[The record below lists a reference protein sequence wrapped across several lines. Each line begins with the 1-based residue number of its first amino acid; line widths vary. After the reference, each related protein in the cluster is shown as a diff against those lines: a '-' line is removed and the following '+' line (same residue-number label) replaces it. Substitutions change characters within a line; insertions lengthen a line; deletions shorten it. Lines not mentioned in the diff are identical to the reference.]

1 MSQGWI
7 SLHRKIREHPLFK
20 EKRSFSKF
28 EAWIY
33 LLLRA
38 NYRENQFLLGNIV
51 ITVDRGCLLTSIKD
65 LAETWKWSRTK
76 SKNFLEF
83 LQNEKMI
90 LFESTTKYTMIEI
103 LNYEKYQQ
111 IQSKDFDEN
120 LDKNESEEHEI
131 DMKEATTKHEENINN
146 KVNKSNNEKEINN
159 NTNAIKAS
167 AENSSKDEKVQL
179 KETGKGGYSPDFEEL
194 WKVYPRKIEKGK
206 AYRAYKQRIKEGYTT
221 LKLLKSVTQYNQQI
235 KREQTEAKYI
245 KHCSTFI
252 GRDNPFLDYLEGGK
266 DNGIYSNHTAETE
279 DPYDGIGFT
288 I

>member
-20 EKRSFSKF
+20 ENRSFSKF

-33 LLLRA
+33 LLLSA
-38 NYRENQFLLGNIV
+38 NYRKNQFLLGNIV
-51 ITVDRGCLLTSIKD
+51 ITVNRGDVLTSIKD

-76 SKNFLEF
+76 VKNFLEF

-90 LFESTTKYTMIEI
+90 LFESTTKYTMIQI

-111 IQSKDFDEN
+111 IETKDFDE
-120 LDKNESEEHEI
+120 KFSENASKAHEI
-131 DMKEATTKHEENINN
+131 DMKEATTEHEKNTNN
-146 KVNKSNNEKEINN
+146 KVNKSNNEKQINN

-167 AENSSKDEKVQL
+167 AENSSKDEKAQL
-179 KETGKGGYSPDFEEL
+179 NETGKGEYSPDFEEL

-206 AYRAYKQRIKEGYTT
+206 AYRAYKQRLKEGYTT

-245 KHCSTFI
+245 KHCSTFL

-279 DPYDGIGFT
+279 DPYVGIGFT